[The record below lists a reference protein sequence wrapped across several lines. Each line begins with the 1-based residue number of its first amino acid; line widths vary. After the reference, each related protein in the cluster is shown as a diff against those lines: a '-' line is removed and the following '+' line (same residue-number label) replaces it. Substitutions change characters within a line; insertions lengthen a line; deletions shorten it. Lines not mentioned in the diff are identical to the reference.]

1 MRFYMD
7 EAGEEFVKILDLYNK
22 KEIFEKMD
30 AAMKAKKKS
39 EITKADTDAFNKA
52 LNEYNAAVKTYNTIN
67 NSLNTKRSKVL
78 EGWNKSAENFLMKH
92 AA

>member
-1 MRFYMD
+1 M
-7 EAGEEFVKILDLYNK
+7 
-22 KEIFEKMD
+22 KENFEKMD

-52 LNEYNAAVKTYNTIN
+52 VNEYNTAVKTYNTIN

-78 EGWNKSAENFLMKH
+78 EGWNKSVENFLMKH